1 MIDRQKNNVLRLF
14 ALALC
19 VATLTISGC
28 NNRESAKI
36 TLTAEMIINEVA
48 KGDAS
53 LLIDEQGTSDGFPV
67 HFPKTRWSIQVPVGE
82 PSWYL
87 PANAVIDL
95 RRDYVITHI
104 YIFHGDGQPGRHKIN
119 YGIPFQRAHFLQDNR
134 TE

>member
-53 LLIDEQGTSDGFPV
+53 LLIDEQGTSDGSLVISINTVRHPV
-67 HFPKTRWSIQVPVGE
+67 CKV
-82 PSWYL
+82 
-87 PANAVIDL
+87 
-95 RRDYVITHI
+95 
-104 YIFHGDGQPGRHKIN
+104 
-119 YGIPFQRAHFLQDNR
+119 
-134 TE
+134 